1 MTSAAGLTLFPH
13 AEHMQCAG
21 PIKAGHAGG
30 ELHGSYVLQL
40 TVRISN
46 SPHAIDCQNHRGGAR
61 SVECGTLGGAGCKAG
76 VM

>member
-1 MTSAAGLTLFPH
+1 
-13 AEHMQCAG
+13 MQCGGA
-21 PIKAGHAGG
+21 IKAMQAA
-30 ELHGSYVLQL
+30 SCMDVLQL

-76 VM
+76 AM

>member
-1 MTSAAGLTLFPH
+1 MTSAVGLTLFPH
-13 AEHMQCAG
+13 AEHKQCAG
-21 PIKAGHAGG
+21 AIKSGHAGG